1 MTAAGISYLGEFHC
15 DRNRSKFV
23 TFAAMFMSMGV
34 FYQALMGIF
43 IMPIDWEFSLFGMV
57 YRPWRF
63 FILLSSLI
71 NALAFV
77 SFTFLPE
84 SPKFLMAMGMQQE
97 ALDILKNIHRMNNGD
112 KEVLLNQINTFL
124 LLNPFIILLNS
135 NFWLMK

>member
-15 DRNRSKFV
+15 NRNRSKFV
-23 TFAAMFMSMGV
+23 TFAAMFMSMAI

-43 IMPIDWEFSLFGMV
+43 IMPIDWEFSAFGMV

-77 SFTFLPE
+77 SFTLLPE
-84 SPKFLMAMGMQQE
+84 SPKFMMAMGMPQE
-97 ALDILKNIHRMNNGD
+97 ALHILKIIHRVNNGD
-112 KEVLLNQINTFL
+112 KEVCFNYMHIFTVFHYK
-124 LLNPFIILLNS
+124 S
-135 NFWLMK
+135 N